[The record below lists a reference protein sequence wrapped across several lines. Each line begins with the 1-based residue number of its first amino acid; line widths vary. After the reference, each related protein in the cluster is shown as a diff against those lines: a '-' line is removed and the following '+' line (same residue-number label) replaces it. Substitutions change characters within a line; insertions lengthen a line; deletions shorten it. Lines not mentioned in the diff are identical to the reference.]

1 MQGVDTAMQNIN
13 SSVMELQKAIDGV
26 GNASE
31 EITGITRA
39 IGEIADET
47 NLLSLNASIEAARA
61 GEAGRGFA
69 VVATEIGK
77 LAQTSMES
85 VRHIDTIVLDIK
97 ALIEDVIS
105 QANDSV
111 ANINNSSVLI
121 GNAVRTYDIIFENIV
136 SVGDLVHQM
145 IQKVNQ
151 VEDVARDV
159 AAVSQEQAASS
170 QEILASTD
178 VLVEQAD
185 SLMTNSEI
193 VAEESEKLTTS
204 AEELETQVKNFK
216 V

>member
-1 MQGVDTAMQNIN
+1 MQDVDAAMQNITD
-13 SSVMELQKAIDGV
+13 SVKQLQDAIDKV

-61 GEAGRGFA
+61 GDAGRGFA

-77 LAQTSMES
+77 LAQTSMKS
-85 VRHIDTIVLDIK
+85 VKHIDTIILEIK
-97 ALIEDVIS
+97 ALIEGVIS
-105 QANDSV
+105 QADASV
-111 ANINNSSVLI
+111 DNINNSSVLI
-121 GNAVRTYDIIFENIV
+121 GNAVKTYDTIFENIV
-136 SVGDLVHQM
+136 TVGELVQQM

-159 AAVSQEQAASS
+159 AAISEEQAAGS
-170 QEILASTD
+170 QEILASSD

-185 SLMTNSEI
+185 SMMTNSGI

-204 AEELETQVKNFK
+204 AEELEAQVKIFK